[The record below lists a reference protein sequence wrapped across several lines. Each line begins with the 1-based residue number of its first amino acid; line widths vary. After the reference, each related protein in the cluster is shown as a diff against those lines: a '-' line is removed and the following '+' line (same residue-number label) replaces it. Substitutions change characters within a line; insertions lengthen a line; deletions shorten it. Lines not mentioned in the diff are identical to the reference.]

1 MRCEDM
7 INFFDHIGNR
17 QTSHGIRDAFRFKAV
32 LSSRKKG
39 DLGGA
44 KYRDPPQT
52 SIFNMGAMNDPAQT
66 TALNI
71 GVINNTAPGVMN
83 DTAPDP
89 HTNEELAS
97 SPPDDPPQKK
107 CP

>member
-1 MRCEDM
+1 MQHEDM
-7 INFFDHIGNR
+7 INFFDHIGNQ

-52 SIFNMGAMNDPAQT
+52 LIFNMGAMNDSTQT

-71 GVINNTAPGVMN
+71 GVINNM
-83 DTAPDP
+83 APDP